1 VHEEVVGNRE
11 PAAFTTGVM
20 ITAGIEEVSI
30 DYEEV

>member
-1 VHEEVVGNRE
+1 
-11 PAAFTTGVM
+11 M